1 MKVRIETTLILND
14 EEIKAAR
21 MAFEELRDGDETFRD
36 FIKSSVEAD
45 AHYWQ
50 QRTWA
55 NYMGAWRHD

>member
-21 MAFEELRDGDETFRD
+21 MAFEELRDGDETFRE
-36 FIKSSVEAD
+36 FIKSSAEAE

-50 QRTWA
+50 QNTWA
-55 NYMGAWRHD
+55 NYRGAWRND